1 VSAKPRAGEPRNKTI
16 VHVDMDAFYV
26 ACEVRRDPSL
36 KGKPVIVGGTG
47 DRGVV
52 AACSYEARMFGVH
65 SAMPSVR
72 AQRACPQAIV
82 LRGDHALY
90 AEVSKE
96 VHAIFND
103 VTPYV
108 EPLALDEAFLDV
120 TGARRLL
127 GDGRAI
133 GTAIRKRVADEL
145 NLSCSV
151 GVAPIK
157 MVAKMASEAAKPKAT
172 NGGVKPG
179 KGVVVVEPDG
189 VLAFLHPHPV
199 QALWGVGPKTLE
211 RLQRLGIDTIGD
223 LAAIKLDALTSAL
236 GKSSALHL
244 YDLANGRDDRDV
256 EPDRE
261 AKSIGHEQ
269 TFTADLSSLADL
281 DRELMGMAEAVATRL
296 REAGMAGK
304 TVNIKVRFGDFAT
317 ITRAQSVASPVR
329 TGPELLAVGRAL
341 LAAVDTAPG
350 VRLLGI
356 SVSNLTEPPA
366 RQLSLLDE
374 AASNGVAAEA
384 SAVDWDD
391 ATSTVDEIRKRFG
404 RDAIGPARLITPDS
418 AGRSRLSPRKPGEQQ
433 WGPDKPSP

>member
-1 VSAKPRAGEPRNKTI
+1 MNRTI

-26 ACEVRRDPSL
+26 ACEVRRDSSL
-36 KGKPVIVGGTG
+36 RGKPVIVGGTG

-90 AEVSKE
+90 AEVSKQ
-96 VHAIFND
+96 VHAIFHD

-133 GTAIRKRVADEL
+133 GTAIRTRIHDEL
-145 NLSCSV
+145 NLACSV

-172 NGGVKPG
+172 SSGVKPG
-179 KGVVVVEPDG
+179 RGVVVVEPDG

-211 RLQRLGIDTIGD
+211 RLQRLGVNTIGD
-223 LAAIKLDALTSAL
+223 LARMSLGALTSSL
-236 GKSSALHL
+236 GKSSGVHLHN
-244 YDLANGRDDRDV
+244 LANGIDEREV
-256 EPDRE
+256 EPGRE

-269 TFTADLSSLADL
+269 TFPADLSNLDDL
-281 DRELMGMAEAVATRL
+281 DRELLAMAEAVASRL
-296 REAGMAGK
+296 REAGMAGR
-304 TVNIKVRFGDFAT
+304 TINLKVRFGDFTT
-317 ITRAQSVASPVR
+317 ITRAQSVSSAIR

-341 LAAVDTAPG
+341 LAEIDTAQG

-356 SVSNLTEPPA
+356 SATNLVEPGA
-366 RQLSLLDE
+366 LQLSLLDSTE
-374 AASNGVAAEA
+374 S

-391 ATSTVDEIRKRFG
+391 ATSTMDEIRKRFG

-418 AGRSRLSPRKPGEQQ
+418 SGRTRLGVRKPGEHQ
-433 WGPDKPSP
+433 WGPDLQEQ

>member
-1 VSAKPRAGEPRNKTI
+1 VSVKPEPVARVKTI

-52 AACSYEARMFGVH
+52 AACSYEARMYGVH

-90 AEVSKE
+90 AEVSRD
-96 VHAIFND
+96 VHAIFHD
-103 VTPYV
+103 VTPLV

-133 GTAIRKRVADEL
+133 GTAIRQRIADEL
-145 NLSCSV
+145 NLACSV

-157 MVAKMASEAAKPKAT
+157 MVAKMASEAAKPQAT
-172 NGGVKPG
+172 ASGVKPG
-179 KGVVVVEPDG
+179 PGVVVVEPDG
-189 VLAFLHPHPV
+189 VLRFLHPHKV

-211 RLQRLGIDTIGD
+211 RLQRLGVNTIGD
-223 LAAIKLDALTSAL
+223 LAAMSLPALTASL
-236 GKSSALHL
+236 GKSSGMHLHS
-244 YDLANGRDDRDV
+244 LANGIDERDI
-256 EPDRE
+256 EPDRD

-269 TFTADLSSLADL
+269 TFSADLSNLDDL
-281 DRELMGMAEAVATRL
+281 DRELLAMAEAVASRL
-296 REAGMAGK
+296 REAKLAGR
-304 TVNIKVRFGDFAT
+304 TVNLKVRFGDFTT
-317 ITRAQSVASPVR
+317 ITRAQSVATPIR

-341 LAAVDTAPG
+341 LAGIDTAQG

-356 SVSNLTEPPA
+356 SAGNLTEPGA
-366 RQLSLLDE
+366 LQMSLLDGTE
-374 AASNGVAAEA
+374 T

-391 ATSTVDEIRKRFG
+391 ATSTMDAIRHRFG
-404 RDAIGPARLITPDS
+404 KDAIGPARLITPDS
-418 AGRSRLSPRKPGEQQ
+418 SGRVRIGVRSPGEQQ
-433 WGPDKPSP
+433 WGPDPPDHPQR